1 MVIDRGVFPWKSSS
15 STKTQ
20 ETTPGSTWRLFGSKS
35 NGNLTKSL
43 STEVQK
49 TLTPASSAANTPH
62 HHKRQGSSASEKQ
75 FDDLVA
81 SSIALIQHDRPSNL
95 PAKCTEEALRH
106 KAEHA
111 RMVEAAR
118 RRVEREAAARHARLQ
133 ESIRMEE
140 RLARHAREWTQT
152 ILPDWQNMKNA
163 KRTLELWWS
172 GLPPA
177 IRGRVWQ
184 LAIENKLK
192 ITHEMYQDYVTKA
205 KQKLL
210 EAQLRRKRLKVNIKN
225 TCDCKNDQPKSD
237 ETKEDRLS
245 SGDFAKTEERSS
257 KRSEKMSKMDDRL
270 EDKSE
275 KPRLGM
281 PRNFSEQ
288 NLKTLNVDPG
298 PKKCCSKSNPNLL
311 DYSDEC
317 SMELIQLDIARTF
330 PHLCIFQP
338 GGPYFDVLH
347 ELLAA
352 YVCYRPDIGYIQGMS
367 FIAAVLILNMEA
379 PQAFVCFA
387 NLLDGP
393 VLRAAF
399 TRDGATMQR
408 LWKAYSRLLAHNLP
422 ALADALAPELYLVEW
437 LYTAFAKAM
446 PLDAACRVW
455 DMFLRDGDTF
465 LFNTALGIL
474 HLYQDELKD
483 MDFISAA
490 QFLTKLPEDL
500 DPEALFKSIS
510 SVSMTLDG
518 MSFEELVS
526 CCPVENSLDDDV
538 TIRL

>member
-1 MVIDRGVFPWKSSS
+1 MKIDRGVFPWKSNS
-15 STKTQ
+15 STKSQ
-20 ETTPGSTWRLFGSKS
+20 ESNPSSTWRLFSSKS
-35 NGNLTKSL
+35 NGNLAKSL
-43 STEVQK
+43 TTEVQNSLSP
-49 TLTPASSAANTPH
+49 TSSAANTPH

-152 ILPDWQNMKNA
+152 ILPDWHNMKNA

-192 ITHEMYQDYVTKA
+192 ITHEMYQDYVAKA
-205 KQKLL
+205 KQKLQ
-210 EAQLRRKRLKVNIKN
+210 EAQLRRKRLKIHAKN
-225 TCDCKNDQPKSD
+225 SCECKNEEPNKEDQKV
-237 ETKEDRLS
+237 EDRLS
-245 SGDFAKTEERSS
+245 SGEFTKCEERSS
-257 KRSEKMSKMDDRL
+257 KRMEKISKMDDRV
-270 EDKSE
+270 EE
-275 KPRLGM
+275 KTEKQRLGL

-288 NLKTLNVDPG
+288 NLKTMDVDPG

-317 SMELIQLDIARTF
+317 SMELIQLDISRTF

-408 LWKAYSRLLAHNLP
+408 LWKAYSRLLRRQLP
-422 ALADALAPELYLVEW
+422 ALADALAPELYLLEW

-455 DMFLRDGDTF
+455 DVFLRDGDTF
-465 LFNTALGIL
+465 LFNAALGIL

-526 CCPVENSLDDDV
+526 CCPLDNSLDDDNL
-538 TIRL
+538 RL